1 MRQMWREHCSRSIP
15 ECHIQIAE
23 YLILRLPLTVAYS
36 AASPELNHLVYI
48 RIVSEEWIR
57 QSGAYSTD
65 NDCYHFNWYN
75 LKSTGSGKPPYPGYY
90 ALGINAQ
97 VLYVNPYKNLIMV
110 RMGMTNRKYVFI
122 PELFEQLSNFGLF

>member
-1 MRQMWREHCSRSIP
+1 MEEGAADAGMG
-15 ECHIQIAE
+15 
-23 YLILRLPLTVAYS
+23 LPMYV
-36 AASPELNHLVYI
+36 
-48 RIVSEEWIR
+48 
-57 QSGAYSTD
+57 D
-65 NDCYHFNWYN
+65 DC
-75 LKSTGSGKPPYPGYY
+75 LLGSTGSGKPPYPGYY